1 MRRRYGIRKPDG
13 ELAAG
18 INEPTPGRAVGAFTR
33 SQEGAPPWQ
42 HCWHEGYRIAVLPS
56 VGPGKHVT
64 LSRDNAQA
72 VSEQHE
78 ALRQMQEA
86 GHIDITRGHA
96 RPRCFES
103 DAEWQEW
110 LDYAVISSRG
120 TAAVNP
126 CVDCTV
132 KFRLRMQ
139 AEGRCHMSE
148 VVQAFRVTRASVK
161 IDFDVDT

>member
-78 ALRQMQEA
+78 VSAVDLPFEYMLGALRLRDGFSLQDFTARTGLPAQAVEA
-86 GHIDITRGHA
+86 QIYEASRNGWLQRSGDRVQPTARG
-96 RPRCFES
+96 FDFLS
-103 DAEWQEW
+103 D
-110 LDYAVISSRG
+110 
-120 TAAVNP
+120 
-126 CVDCTV
+126 
-132 KFRLRMQ
+132 
-139 AEGRCHMSE
+139 
-148 VVQAFRVTRASVK
+148 VQALFLP
-161 IDFDVDT
+161 